1 MVRCCA
7 AHFGDSNGTGQ
18 SHGLL
23 ATMPSE
29 PHSSAAYRRALQS
42 WLEAAAAMH
51 EFFEHGDSDL
61 PFDELPSRWEKSEEA
76 FREWRRLGALW
87 VGQKP

>member
-7 AHFGDSNGTGQ
+7 AHFGVSNATCQ

-23 ATMPSE
+23 SIMPSE

-42 WLEAAAAMH
+42 WLEAAAEMH
-51 EFFEHGDSDL
+51 EFFDHGDSDL
-61 PFDELPSRWEKSEEA
+61 PFDELPSRWAKSEEA

>member
-1 MVRCCA
+1 
-7 AHFGDSNGTGQ
+7 
-18 SHGLL
+18 
-23 ATMPSE
+23 
-29 PHSSAAYRRALQS
+29 
-42 WLEAAAAMH
+42 MH

-61 PFDELPSRWEKSEEA
+61 PFDEMGSRWEKSEEA